1 MPTFNEAVRPPLLG
15 VPNIANPFLASLPS
29 SKVNHGTCLSRFAL
43 WLVLAMVASAAVAQD
58 PRPANSGQRG
68 RVSRPANS
76 EHSQSVGSAADGQ
89 SSRDARI
96 AAIRSIP
103 FDQLTPDA
111 TQQLRGIIED
121 ASYFRRMP
129 TQTVPCDTEM
139 YLFLIRHPE
148 VVVSLWD
155 VMGMTKVTLERIG
168 EFQLRGNDGVGT
180 KCNMD
185 LVYGSENLH
194 IYQSQGAYSGNL
206 WARELQGRCVVC
218 VHNKPTQLPDGTPGM
233 VAWMDTFLKLE
244 NVGADLAVKAL
255 GPFVSKTA
263 DHNFAECAG
272 FFSQISQTAWTNP
285 QGLVRVASRLPRVG
299 PTVKEQFVTTCM
311 SVAGKQSHRA
321 DASVAA
327 KESEAENES
336 PSLQI
341 LSSKDREPT
350 R

>member
-1 MPTFNEAVRPPLLG
+1 MPTFHEVARPLLLG
-15 VPNIANPFLASLPS
+15 ISRIAKSPLASLPS
-29 SKVNHGTCLSRFAL
+29 CKVNQGMGFSRFAL
-43 WLVLAMVASAAVAQD
+43 WLALASVCSQLSAQE
-58 PRPANSGQRG
+58 PATSH
-68 RVSRPANS
+68 SRRREKTSSPSNS
-76 EHSQSVGSAADGQ
+76 EHLQPAGSAAEGQ
-89 SSRDARI
+89 SSRDART
-96 AAIRSIP
+96 AAIRNIP

-111 TQQLRGIIED
+111 TEQLRRVIED

-129 TQTVPCDTEM
+129 TQTVPCDKEM

-155 VMGMTKVTLERIG
+155 VMGMTKVTLERTG

-180 KCNMD
+180 VCHMD

-194 IYQSQGAYSGNL
+194 IYQSRGAYSGNL
-206 WARELQGRCVVC
+206 WARELNGRCVVC
-218 VHNKPTQLPDGTPGM
+218 VHNKPTQLADGTPAM

-263 DHNFAECAG
+263 DHNFSECAG

-285 QGLVRVASRLPRVG
+285 HGLVRVASRLPRVS
-299 PTVKEQFVTTCM
+299 PAVREQFVTTCM
-311 SVAGKQSHRA
+311 SVARKQSDDFNSIVDPEDTA
-321 DASVAA
+321 DSDD
-327 KESEAENES
+327 S

-341 LSSKDREPT
+341 LSSKRREPA

>member
-1 MPTFNEAVRPPLLG
+1 MNQ
-15 VPNIANPFLASLPS
+15 
-29 SKVNHGTCLSRFAL
+29 GTCFSRCSSLLALSIL
-43 WLVLAMVASAAVAQD
+43 SAIGLAQD
-58 PRPANSGQRG
+58 PVQSTSRQRAQSTRPNQNPPWTT
-68 RVSRPANS
+68 PAHN
-76 EHSQSVGSAADGQ
+76 EDGQ
-89 SSRDARI
+89 SSREAKI

-103 FDQLTPDA
+103 FDLLTPDA
-111 TQQLRGIIED
+111 TRRLRGIIDD
-121 ASYFRRMP
+121 ASFFRRMP

-155 VMGMTKVTLERIG
+155 VMGVTKVTLERTG
-168 EFQLRGNDGVGT
+168 EYHLRGNDGVGT
-180 KCNMD
+180 QCNMD

-206 WARELQGRCVVC
+206 WARELHGRCVVC
-218 VHNKPTQLPDGTPGM
+218 IHNQPMQMADGTPGM
-233 VAWMDTFLKLE
+233 AAWMDAFLKLE

-285 QGLVRVASRLPRVG
+285 QGLTRVASRLPRVS
-299 PTVKEQFVTTCM
+299 PTIREEFVATSL
-311 SVAGKQSHRA
+311 SVARRYIQG
-321 DASVAA
+321 DV
-327 KESEAENES
+327 SERTTKWDGGDSRES

-341 LSSKDREPT
+341 LSEKKREPT

>member
-1 MPTFNEAVRPPLLG
+1 MLATLC
-15 VPNIANPFLASLPS
+15 VP
-29 SKVNHGTCLSRFAL
+29 
-43 WLVLAMVASAAVAQD
+43 AAAQD
-58 PRPANSGQRG
+58 PTDASLRQRV
-68 RVSRPANS
+68 RV
-76 EHSQSVGSAADGQ
+76 GQ
-89 SSRDARI
+89 SPRPDALTIPGNADDGESSREARI

-103 FDQLTPDA
+103 FEQLTPDA
-111 TQQLRGIIED
+111 TQRLRRIIDE

-129 TQTVPCDTEM
+129 TQTVACDTEM

-168 EFQLRGNDGVGT
+168 EYQLRGNDGVGT

-185 LVYGSENLH
+185 LIYGSENLH

-218 VHNKPTQLPDGTPGM
+218 IHNQPTRLADGTPGM
-233 VAWMDTFLKLE
+233 VAWMDAFLKLE

-285 QGLVRVASRLPRVG
+285 DGLVRVASRLPRVA
-299 PTVKEQFVTTCM
+299 PPVREQFATTSL
-311 SVAGKQSHRA
+311 SVAKKRA
-321 DASVAA
+321 GVN
-327 KESEAENES
+327 ENVRTVPDHERDRSES
-336 PSLQI
+336 PSIQI
-341 LSSKDREPT
+341 LSAINKEPT

>member
-1 MPTFNEAVRPPLLG
+1 MLVSLY
-15 VPNIANPFLASLPS
+15 VP
-29 SKVNHGTCLSRFAL
+29 
-43 WLVLAMVASAAVAQD
+43 AVAQD
-58 PRPANSGQRG
+58 PTDASLRQRG
-68 RVSRPANS
+68 RGGQSSRPEGPATPGN
-76 EHSQSVGSAADGQ
+76 AADGQ
-89 SSRDARI
+89 SSRDARL

-103 FDQLTPDA
+103 FEQLTPDA
-111 TQQLRGIIED
+111 TQRLRRIVDE

-129 TQTVPCDTEM
+129 TQTVACDTEM

-168 EFQLRGNDGVGT
+168 EYQLRGNDGVGT

-185 LVYGSENLH
+185 LIYGSENLH

-218 VHNKPTQLPDGTPGM
+218 IHNQPTQLADGTPGM
-233 VAWMDTFLKLE
+233 VAWMDAFMKLE

-285 QGLVRVASRLPRVG
+285 EGLVRVASRLPRVA
-299 PTVKEQFVTTCM
+299 PPVREQFATTSL
-311 SVAGKQSHRA
+311 SVASKRA
-321 DASVAA
+321 VV
-327 KESEAENES
+327 SEKFQTVPENARDRSES
-336 PSLQI
+336 PSIQI
-341 LSSKDREPT
+341 LSAIKKEPP

>member
-1 MPTFNEAVRPPLLG
+1 MNQ
-15 VPNIANPFLASLPS
+15 
-29 SKVNHGTCLSRFAL
+29 GTCFSRSAV
-43 WLVLAMVASAAVAQD
+43 WLVLATLCVPAVAQD
-58 PRPANSGQRG
+58 PTEASLRQRG
-68 RVSRPANS
+68 RVGQSARPEALATPGN
-76 EHSQSVGSAADGQ
+76 ADDGQ

-103 FDQLTPDA
+103 FEQLTPDA
-111 TQQLRGIIED
+111 TQRLRRIIDE

-129 TQTVPCDTEM
+129 TQTVACDTEM

-168 EFQLRGNDGVGT
+168 EYQLRGNDGVGT

-185 LVYGSENLH
+185 LIYGSENLH

-218 VHNKPTQLPDGTPGM
+218 IHNQPTQLADGTPGM
-233 VAWMDTFLKLE
+233 VAWMDAFLKLE

-285 QGLVRVASRLPRVG
+285 EGLVRVASRLPRVA
-299 PTVKEQFVTTCM
+299 PPVREQFATTSL
-311 SVAGKQSHRA
+311 SVATKRA
-321 DASVAA
+321 GV
-327 KESEAENES
+327 SENVRTVPDYERDRDES
-336 PSLQI
+336 PSIQI
-341 LSSKDREPT
+341 LSAIKKEPT

>member
-1 MPTFNEAVRPPLLG
+1 MFCSA
-15 VPNIANPFLASLPS
+15 
-29 SKVNHGTCLSRFAL
+29 
-43 WLVLAMVASAAVAQD
+43 ASAQETV
-58 PRPANSGQRG
+58 PSKIRQREQA
-68 RVSRPANS
+68 SNPPNS
-76 EHSQSVGSAADGQ
+76 EHLQSAGSAADGQ
-89 SSRDARI
+89 SSREARST
-96 AAIRSIP
+96 AIRSIP
-103 FDQLTPDA
+103 FDRLTPEA
-111 TQQLRGIIED
+111 TQQLRGVIEN

-129 TQTVPCDTEM
+129 TQTVPCDSEM

-155 VMGMTKVTLERIG
+155 VMGMTKVTLERTG

-180 KCNMD
+180 MCNMD

-194 IYQSQGAYSGNL
+194 IYQSKGAYSGNL
-206 WARELQGRCVVC
+206 WARELHGRCVVC
-218 VHNKPTQLPDGTPGM
+218 VHNQPTQLADGTPAM

-263 DHNFAECAG
+263 DHNFSECAG

-285 QGLVRVASRLPRVG
+285 QGLVRVASQLPRVS
-299 PTVKEQFVTTCM
+299 PQVREKFVTTCL
-311 SVAGKQSHRA
+311 SVARKQTDESRS
-321 DASVAA
+321 SVASQETA
-327 KESEAENES
+327 DSYES

-341 LSSKDREPT
+341 LSSKNREPA